1 MVRARVLA
9 GPLLR
14 VLGLA
19 VVLFAVALAHG
30 ATPHSAGAHGTTGA
44 VTHATGTAEL
54 PLHRGDMSSTAFLAT
69 PVAAL
74 AGAQAGGHDG
84 SAEHGGHGGHGS
96 HGVGSPAE
104 HCASAQP
111 QQGPALTQ
119 PRLAVSISEVVAPGC
134 APAARNA
141 AEPHPSDRSS
151 AAVRALVVQQV

>member
-1 MVRARVLA
+1 MARARVLA

-30 ATPHSAGAHGTTGA
+30 AIPESAGGHGTTSA
-44 VTHATGTAEL
+44 VTPATGTSDL
-54 PLHRGDMSSTAFLAT
+54 PLHPGYVPPAVSLA
-69 PVAAL
+69 PAVGPLVGPPAD
-74 AGAQAGGHDG
+74 GHDG
-84 SAEHGGHGGHGS
+84 PAGHAG
-96 HGVGSPAE
+96 HGVGSTAE

-119 PRLAVSISEVVAPGC
+119 PRFAVSISEVAAPGC
-134 APAARNA
+134 APTVRDDGD
-141 AEPHPSDRSS
+141 PHPSGRSS

>member
-30 ATPHSAGAHGTTGA
+30 ATPHSAGAHGTNGA
-44 VTHATGTAEL
+44 VTHATGAAEL
-54 PLHRGDMSSTAFLAT
+54 PLHRGDMPSTASLTT

-74 AGAQAGGHDG
+74 AEAHADGHDG
-84 SAEHGGHGGHGS
+84 SAEHGG

-134 APAARNA
+134 APSARNA
-141 AEPHPSDRSS
+141 AEPHPSDRPS

>member
-1 MVRARVLA
+1 MHRTRVLA

-14 VLGLA
+14 LLGLA

-30 ATPHSAGAHGTTGA
+30 ATPHSAGGHGTTGA
-44 VTHATGTAEL
+44 VTRATGPSEV
-54 PLHRGDMSSTAFLAT
+54 PPHRGDVPPTASLAT
-69 PVAAL
+69 AAGAL
-74 AGAQAGGHDG
+74 AGTSADGHDG
-84 SAEHGGHGGHGS
+84 STDHGG

-111 QQGPALTQ
+111 QQGPALAQ

-134 APAARNA
+134 APSARNA
-141 AEPHPSDRSS
+141 DEPHPSDRPS